1 MSDEATD
8 QAPDTPRCYV
18 WQIEA
23 FQERNPQESSSQ
35 GSGVIVALRKKGE
48 QQFRKY
54 LITCAHVLKDF
65 SKPSSPLKANII
77 IHPYGQGFI
86 PYKPGDT
93 WPDGEDD
100 GIFTGRVWDMLQRP
114 DGAWNA
120 SERSQ
125 ESDWV
130 LIDVSEDSFQK
141 QPAVRFSNPNKTK
154 GSFDIIGYPNGI
166 SGLKTG
172 NQLVP
177 KWSKG
182 LRLERVS
189 NQPLMLKLDGGDATG
204 RGMSGGGLF
213 DSSGDLAGIYIGQE
227 REDETRYAIDI
238 QAVLQCF
245 EQNDYDYV
253 VGKAVSEDPSTAQER
268 NWKDLTRLIP
278 YSLLGVYL
286 IAVAVL
292 SGQRAITPVDTPTP
306 LLVFWSLI
314 ISCATIVLSWVMA
327 SRIKRI
333 RFLTVAALTTIFLLC
348 IVSWFYMNLRQNN
361 VHWLVSSGSGFY
373 VTVGYDNSPQSVHEH
388 IQQTYPTASTKELL
402 EEFPPRKPDDIEE
415 IWTKDS
421 IAKTQGHLFWRW
433 TSCLILG
440 ASLASL
446 GVRLAFKP
454 RLV

>member
-1 MSDEATD
+1 MSDQATD

-23 FQERNPQESSSQ
+23 FHERNPQESSSQ

-54 LITCAHVLKDF
+54 LITCAHVVKDP

-86 PYKPGDT
+86 PYKPGDA

-100 GIFTGRVWDMLQRP
+100 GIFTGRVWDMLKRP
-114 DGAWNA
+114 DGVWNA

-141 QPAVRFSNPNKTK
+141 HLAVRFSNPQKNK
-154 GSFDIIGYPNGI
+154 GSFDVIGYPNGI

-172 NQLVP
+172 NQLLP

-213 DSSGDLAGIYIGQE
+213 DSSGELAGIYVGQE

-253 VGKAVSEDPSTAQER
+253 VGNAVSEEPSKVSGR
-268 NWKDLTRLIP
+268 SWKDLTRLIP
-278 YSLLGVYL
+278 YSLLGIYL

-292 SGQRAITPVDTPTP
+292 SGQLAITPVDTPTP
-306 LLVFWSLI
+306 LLVFWSVI
-314 ISCATIVLSWVMA
+314 ISCAASVVSWVMA
-327 SRIKRI
+327 SRIQRS
-333 RFLTVAALTTIFLLC
+333 RFITVAALANILLLC
-348 IVSWFYMNLRQNN
+348 IVSWLYINVRHNN
-361 VHWLVSSGSGFY
+361 VYWRASNGLGFY
-373 VTVGYDNSPQSVHEH
+373 VTVGYDNSPKSLHENFRDFP
-388 IQQTYPTASTKELL
+388 ITTTEDLLVQFPEL
-402 EEFPPRKPDDIEE
+402 EAEE
-415 IWTKDS
+415 IWTKES
-421 IAKTQGHLFWRW
+421 IAKIQSHLFWGW

-446 GVRLAFKP
+446 GVQSAFKS
-454 RLV
+454 RLI

>member
-1 MSDEATD
+1 
-8 QAPDTPRCYV
+8 
-18 WQIEA
+18 
-23 FQERNPQESSSQ
+23 
-35 GSGVIVALRKKGE
+35 
-48 QQFRKY
+48 
-54 LITCAHVLKDF
+54 
-65 SKPSSPLKANII
+65 
-77 IHPYGQGFI
+77 
-86 PYKPGDT
+86 
-93 WPDGEDD
+93 
-100 GIFTGRVWDMLQRP
+100 
-114 DGAWNA
+114 
-120 SERSQ
+120 
-125 ESDWV
+125 
-130 LIDVSEDSFQK
+130 
-141 QPAVRFSNPNKTK
+141 
-154 GSFDIIGYPNGI
+154 
-166 SGLKTG
+166 
-172 NQLVP
+172 
-177 KWSKG
+177 
-182 LRLERVS
+182 
-189 NQPLMLKLDGGDATG
+189 MLKLDGGDATG

-245 EQNDYDYV
+245 AQNDYDYV
-253 VGKAVSEDPSTAQER
+253 VGRAVSEDPSTVQER

-278 YSLLGVYL
+278 SSLLGIYL

-327 SRIKRI
+327 SRIKRN

-373 VTVGYDNSPQSVHEH
+373 VTVGYDNSPQSLHENLKD
-388 IQQTYPTASTKELL
+388 YPRKTTEELL
-402 EEFPPRKPDDIEE
+402 EEFPPRKPDDVEE

-421 IAKTQGHLFWRW
+421 IAKTEGHLFWGW
-433 TSCLILG
+433 ISCLILG

>member
-1 MSDEATD
+1 MSDQATD

-48 QQFRKY
+48 LQFRKY
-54 LITCAHVLKDF
+54 LITCAHVVKDF

-77 IHPYGQGFI
+77 IHPYGQGLI

-141 QPAVRFSNPNKTK
+141 QPAVQFSNPKKTK

-166 SGLKTG
+166 RGLKTG

-245 EQNDYDYV
+245 GQNDYDYV
-253 VGKAVSEDPSTAQER
+253 VGRAVSEDPSTTKER
-268 NWKDLTRLIP
+268 NWNDLTRLIP
-278 YSLLGVYL
+278 YSLLCTYL

-306 LLVFWSLI
+306 LLVFWSVI
-314 ISCATIVLSWVMA
+314 ISCAAIVLFWVMA
-327 SRIKRI
+327 SRINRS
-333 RFLTVAALTTIFLLC
+333 RFFKVAALTAIFLLC
-348 IVSWFYMNLRQNN
+348 IVSWFYINLRQNN

-373 VTVGYDNSPQSVHEH
+373 VTVGYDNSPQSLHENLKD
-388 IQQTYPTASTKELL
+388 YPRKTTEELL
-402 EEFPPRKPDDIEE
+402 EEFPPRKPDDVEE